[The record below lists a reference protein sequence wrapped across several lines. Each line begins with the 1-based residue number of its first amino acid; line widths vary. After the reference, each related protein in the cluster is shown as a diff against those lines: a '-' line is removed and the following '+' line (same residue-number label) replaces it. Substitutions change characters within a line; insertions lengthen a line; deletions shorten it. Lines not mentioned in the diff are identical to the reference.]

1 MRTKVSLSWLESVE
15 PGLSL
20 LALLVEAEN
29 FVEHLLTFFR
39 LLNLLIVDGLNKY
52 LCRTFPGSVDF
63 TKLVQHYEQ
72 LKKTVYTIHTIYSAV
87 ITGYCAN
94 LTYFTTPLPYRVHA
108 WNWTM
113 IQLQA
118 HLTSSPG
125 TPNKHQDQ
133 KHIWRYIHICI
144 YTLYIHMCKYIY
156 ICVDM
161 YIWYIRIYIYIYI
174 YINSSIYDVYI
185 YDMIYT
191 SIYYIYITHIYI
203 YDIHHTH
210 IYIYAYIYI
219 YIICLIN
226 KWYKLY
232 IDMMY
237 DIYVY
242 IYIYIYIW
250 YNVLV
255 AQPTQQRHSGASRIF
270 RSWAKVKLQHSFML
284 TQLWIGHALCLWL

>member
-108 WNWTM
+108 
-113 IQLQA
+113 
-118 HLTSSPG
+118 
-125 TPNKHQDQ
+125 
-133 KHIWRYIHICI
+133 
-144 YTLYIHMCKYIY
+144 
-156 ICVDM
+156 
-161 YIWYIRIYIYIYI
+161 
-174 YINSSIYDVYI
+174 
-185 YDMIYT
+185 
-191 SIYYIYITHIYI
+191 
-203 YDIHHTH
+203 
-210 IYIYAYIYI
+210 
-219 YIICLIN
+219 
-226 KWYKLY
+226 
-232 IDMMY
+232 
-237 DIYVY
+237 
-242 IYIYIYIW
+242 
-250 YNVLV
+250 
-255 AQPTQQRHSGASRIF
+255 
-270 RSWAKVKLQHSFML
+270 
-284 TQLWIGHALCLWL
+284 